1 MKLFASVLFVC
12 VLALGAFA
20 QSAAPSVP
28 SPALPNNL
36 YAAGISFNSSASP
49 RIAGTGLYA
58 RLISD
63 GSGTYA
69 FTVMDALPASVS
81 PFTVTTNMSV
91 GIAQKLFT
99 VGKVPI
105 FVPTSAGVSFNGS
118 NTGWA
123 WSTGA
128 LASIRIKDNW
138 RVLPNLR
145 ILKSSVS
152 NGAGYQPVAGVMLGW
167 GQ

>member
-1 MKLFASVLFVC
+1 MKNFAFVAVLC
-12 VLALGAFA
+12 L
-20 QSAAPSVP
+20 SAVACFGQTAPPPTESLP
-28 SPALPNNL
+28 SNI
-36 YAAGISFNSSASP
+36 YAGGISFNSSASP

-69 FTVMDALPASVS
+69 FTALDALPASVK

-91 GIAQKLFT
+91 GIAQKLFS

-105 FVPTSAGVSFNGS
+105 FVPTSAGVSFTGS

-128 LASIRIKDNW
+128 LASIKLKNNW
-138 RVLPNLR
+138 RVLPNVRLM
-145 ILKSSVS
+145 KSSVS
-152 NGAGYQPVAGVMLGW
+152 NGSGYQPIVGVLFGW